1 MPKSL
6 DQPLIIHVIQRL
18 AVGGLENGVVNLIN
32 HMPHDRYR
40 HAIICLTDSTDYSRR
55 IQRKDV
61 QILALHQ
68 RKGRDM
74 GVHGRFLKVLRSLR
88 PAIVHTRNLPGLEF
102 QATASLARVPG
113 RIHSEHGRD
122 MYDLDGMD
130 FKYNAL
136 RKLMRLFIHRY
147 IGVSRNLSEW
157 LVDTVH
163 VSAQRVH
170 QIYNGVEMERFYP
183 CPGSRSF
190 PGPADIRSA
199 ETFVVGTV
207 GRMEPVKDQITLVRA
222 FLHLVAADEEAR
234 KRLRLVVV
242 GDGSLREK
250 ALQML
255 RESHAEHLAWLPGEQ
270 DDIPEI
276 MRGMDL
282 FVLPSLR
289 EGISNTILEAMASG
303 LPVLATDVG
312 GNPEVVEAG
321 VTGRLVPHSDPV
333 AMAGAIR
340 NYFDDPANT
349 ARHGQAGRQ
358 RVLKHF
364 SMDAMVAGYLR
375 TYDAVLNDRRI
386 FPRFGLP
393 RAHGDLLR

>member
-1 MPKSL
+1 MLSTIYSSKNGRP
-6 DQPLIIHVIQRL
+6 PLVAHVIQRL
-18 AVGGLENGVVNLIN
+18 AVGGLENGLVNLIN
-32 HMPHDRYR
+32 HMPQGRYR

-74 GVHGRFLKVLRSLR
+74 AVHGRFLKVLRSLR
-88 PAIVHTRNLPGLEF
+88 PAIVHTRNLPALEF
-102 QATASLARVPG
+102 QATAALGGVSG
-113 RIHSEHGRD
+113 RIHSEHVRD
-122 MYDLDGMD
+122 MYDLDGMN

-163 VSAQRVH
+163 VPAERVH

-183 CPGSRSF
+183 CAGPRSF
-190 PGPADIRSA
+190 PGPADIRST

-207 GRMEPVKDQITLVRA
+207 GRMEPVKDQLTLVRA
-222 FLHLVAADEEAR
+222 FLHLVAGDEEAR
-234 KRLRLVVV
+234 KRLRLIVV

-255 RESHAEHLAWLPGEQ
+255 REYHADQLAWLPGER

-276 MRGMDL
+276 MRALDL

-289 EGISNTILEAMASG
+289 EGISNTILEAMATG
-303 LPVLATDVG
+303 LPVVATNVG
-312 GNPEVVEAG
+312 GNPELVDHDR
-321 VTGRLVPHSDPV
+321 TGTLVPPSDPV
-333 AMAGAIR
+333 AMAGGIR
-340 NYFDDPANT
+340 GYLSDRDKSVS
-349 ARHGQAGRQ
+349 HGLAGRTKIETQ
-358 RVLKHF
+358 F
-364 SMDAMVAGYLR
+364 SMESMVGQYLEVYGR
-375 TYDAVLNDRRI
+375 VA
-386 FPRFGLP
+386 
-393 RAHGDLLR
+393 